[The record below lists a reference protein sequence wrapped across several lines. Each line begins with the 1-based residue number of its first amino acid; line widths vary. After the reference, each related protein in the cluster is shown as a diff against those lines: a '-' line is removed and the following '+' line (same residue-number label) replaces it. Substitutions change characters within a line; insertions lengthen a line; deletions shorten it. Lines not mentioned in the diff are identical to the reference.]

1 MDRATFQQAMS
12 YLAAAYDAELTP
24 ERAAVYWD
32 QLGGLRDEP
41 FLRACRVLVGHTERF
56 PSVSQIRE
64 QYQTELRRL
73 SLAQRPRLE
82 APPDPERKSGSQ
94 PVRVAS
100 LIADIRRR
108 LGPTRGSRS

>member
-1 MDRATFQQAMS
+1 MQRTTFQQVMS
-12 YLAAAYDAELTP
+12 YLAAAYDTELTP

-41 FLRACRVLVGHTERF
+41 LRTACRVIVGHSERF
-56 PSVSQIRE
+56 PAVSQIRE

-73 SLAQRPRLE
+73 SLAQGPPLA
-82 APPDPERKSGSQ
+82 APPDSARTRADQ

-100 LIADIRRR
+100 LIAEIRKR
-108 LGPTRGSRS
+108 LEPSGRS

>member
-1 MDRATFQQAMS
+1 M
-12 YLAAAYDAELTP
+12 ELGP

-41 FLRACRVLVGHTERF
+41 FLSACRVLVGHSERF

-64 QYQTELRRL
+64 QYQAELRRL

-82 APPDPERKSGSQ
+82 APPDPKSGGQ

-100 LIADIRRR
+100 LIADIRQR